1 MTDEGKKLQQEQI
14 QRSYDL
20 LKEEGVVTSKDSALY
35 WIFEIA
41 QNYDTAETIGEHR
54 AVIDEL
60 AAYALLGKEC
70 VE

>member
-1 MTDEGKKLQQEQI
+1 MTNEGKRIQQENI
-14 QRSYDL
+14 KRSYNL
-20 LKEEGVVTSKDSALY
+20 LKEEGVVTSKDAALH

-41 QNYDTAETIGEHR
+41 QNYDSAEDIGGLR